1 MGGGDSSGG
10 KGKKLVSEINIT
22 PLVDTL
28 LVLLIIFMVTAPAMT
43 RTIGI
48 DLPSADG
55 ARAEK
60 MEVDEEKEFLVVGI
74 SVDDQIVFEEKNY
87 SQSDFMNQFS
97 TLVAGMDPEK
107 VFIQADKNVA
117 YDRLVQVMVFLQ
129 NQGHE
134 KIGLVFEDQSICKR
148 INTSGKN
155 ILPIF

>member
-1 MGGGDSSGG
+1 MGGSDSAGG

-60 MEVDEEKEFLVVGI
+60 MELDEEKEFLVIGI
-74 SVDDQIVFEEKNY
+74 SVDDQIVFEEKNF

-97 TLVAGMDPEK
+97 TLVAGMEPEK

-134 KIGLVFEDQSICKR
+134 KIGLVFEDQ
-148 INTSGKN
+148 
-155 ILPIF
+155 

>member
-48 DLPSADG
+48 DLTSADG

-60 MEVDEEKEFLVVGI
+60 MELDEEKEFLVVGI
-74 SVDDQIVFEEKNY
+74 SVDDQIVFEEKNF

-97 TLVAGMDPEK
+97 TLVAGMEPEK

-134 KIGLVFEDQSICKR
+134 KIGLVFEDQ
-148 INTSGKN
+148 
-155 ILPIF
+155 

>member
-1 MGGGDSSGG
+1 MGGSDSAGG

-87 SQSDFMNQFS
+87 SQTDFMNQFPS
-97 TLVAGMDPEK
+97 LVAEMEPEK

-134 KIGLVFEDQSICKR
+134 KIGLVFEDQ
-148 INTSGKN
+148 
-155 ILPIF
+155 

>member
-60 MEVDEEKEFLVVGI
+60 MAVDEEKEFLVVGI

-97 TLVAGMDPEK
+97 TLVAGMEPEK

-134 KIGLVFEDQSICKR
+134 KIGLVFEDQ
-148 INTSGKN
+148 
-155 ILPIF
+155 

>member
-1 MGGGDSSGG
+1 MGGGDSAGG

-60 MEVDEEKEFLVVGI
+60 MEVDEEKKFLVVGI

-87 SQSDFMNQFS
+87 SQTDFMNQFPS
-97 TLVAGMDPEK
+97 LVAEMEPEK

-134 KIGLVFEDQSICKR
+134 KIGLVFEDQ
-148 INTSGKN
+148 
-155 ILPIF
+155 

>member
-60 MEVDEEKEFLVVGI
+60 MELDEEKVFLVVGI

-97 TLVAGMDPEK
+97 TLVAGMEPEK

-134 KIGLVFEDQSICKR
+134 KIGLVFEDQ
-148 INTSGKN
+148 
-155 ILPIF
+155 

>member
-60 MEVDEEKEFLVVGI
+60 MELDEEKEFLVVGI

-87 SQSDFMNQFS
+87 SQSDFMDQFS
-97 TLVAGMDPEK
+97 TLVAGMEPEK

-134 KIGLVFEDQSICKR
+134 KIGLVFEDQ
-148 INTSGKN
+148 
-155 ILPIF
+155 

>member
-1 MGGGDSSGG
+1 MGGGDLSGG

-97 TLVAGMDPEK
+97 TLVAGMEPEK

-134 KIGLVFEDQSICKR
+134 KIGLVFEDQ
-148 INTSGKN
+148 
-155 ILPIF
+155 

>member
-97 TLVAGMDPEK
+97 TLVAGMEPEK

-117 YDRLVQVMVFLQ
+117 YDRLVKVMVFLQ

-134 KIGLVFEDQSICKR
+134 KIGLVFEDQ
-148 INTSGKN
+148 
-155 ILPIF
+155 

>member
-60 MEVDEEKEFLVVGI
+60 MELDEEKEFLVVGI

-97 TLVAGMDPEK
+97 TLIAGMEPEK
-107 VFIQADKNVA
+107 VFIQADKKVA

-134 KIGLVFEDQSICKR
+134 KIGLVFEDQ
-148 INTSGKN
+148 
-155 ILPIF
+155 

>member
-60 MEVDEEKEFLVVGI
+60 MEVDEDKEFLVVGI

-97 TLVAGMDPEK
+97 TLVAGMEPEK

-134 KIGLVFEDQSICKR
+134 KIGLVFEDQ
-148 INTSGKN
+148 
-155 ILPIF
+155 

>member
-60 MEVDEEKEFLVVGI
+60 MEVDEEKKFLVVGI

-87 SQSDFMNQFS
+87 SQSDFMKQFS
-97 TLVAGMDPEK
+97 TLVAGMEPEK

-134 KIGLVFEDQSICKR
+134 KIGLVFEDQ
-148 INTSGKN
+148 
-155 ILPIF
+155 

>member
-74 SVDDQIVFEEKNY
+74 SVDDQIVFEEKNF

-97 TLVAGMDPEK
+97 TLVAGMEPEK

-134 KIGLVFEDQSICKR
+134 KIGLVFEDQ
-148 INTSGKN
+148 
-155 ILPIF
+155 

>member
-60 MEVDEEKEFLVVGI
+60 MELDEEKEFLVVGI

-97 TLVAGMDPEK
+97 TLVAGMEPEK
-107 VFIQADKNVA
+107 VFIQADKSVA

-134 KIGLVFEDQSICKR
+134 KIGLVFEDQ
-148 INTSGKN
+148 
-155 ILPIF
+155 

>member
-1 MGGGDSSGG
+1 MGGSNSAGG

-87 SQSDFMNQFS
+87 SQTDFMNQFPS
-97 TLVAGMDPEK
+97 LVAEMEPEK

-117 YDRLVQVMVFLQ
+117 YDRLAQVMVFLQ

-134 KIGLVFEDQSICKR
+134 KIGLVFEDQ
-148 INTSGKN
+148 
-155 ILPIF
+155 

>member
-60 MEVDEEKEFLVVGI
+60 MEVDEEKEFLVIGI

-97 TLVAGMDPEK
+97 TLVAGMEPEK

-129 NQGHE
+129 NQGHD
-134 KIGLVFEDQSICKR
+134 KIGLVFEDQ
-148 INTSGKN
+148 
-155 ILPIF
+155 

>member
-48 DLPSADG
+48 DLPRADG

-60 MEVDEEKEFLVVGI
+60 MVVDKEKEFLVVGI
-74 SVDDQIVFEEKNY
+74 SVDDQIVFGEKNY

-97 TLVAGMDPEK
+97 KLIAGMEPEK
-107 VFIQADKNVA
+107 VFIQADKDVA

-134 KIGLVFEDQSICKR
+134 KIGLVFEDQ
-148 INTSGKN
+148 
-155 ILPIF
+155 

>member
-55 ARAEK
+55 TRAEK

-97 TLVAGMDPEK
+97 TLVAGMEPEK

-134 KIGLVFEDQSICKR
+134 KIGLVFEDQ
-148 INTSGKN
+148 
-155 ILPIF
+155 

>member
-60 MEVDEEKEFLVVGI
+60 MEGAAEKEYLVVGI

-97 TLVAGMDPEK
+97 TLVAGMEPEK

-134 KIGLVFEDQSICKR
+134 KIGLVFEDQ
-148 INTSGKN
+148 
-155 ILPIF
+155 

>member
-74 SVDDQIVFEEKNY
+74 SVDDQIVFDEKNY

-97 TLVAGMDPEK
+97 TLVAGMEPEK

-134 KIGLVFEDQSICKR
+134 KIGLVFEDQ
-148 INTSGKN
+148 
-155 ILPIF
+155 

>member
-60 MEVDEEKEFLVVGI
+60 MEVDEEKEFLLVRI

-97 TLVAGMDPEK
+97 TLVAGMEPEK

-134 KIGLVFEDQSICKR
+134 KIGLVFEDQ
-148 INTSGKN
+148 
-155 ILPIF
+155 

>member
-1 MGGGDSSGG
+1 MGWSDSAGG

-28 LVLLIIFMVTAPAMT
+28 LVLLIIFMVTARAMT

-55 ARAEK
+55 AQAEK

-74 SVDDQIVFEEKNY
+74 SVDNQIVFEEKNY
-87 SQSDFMNQFS
+87 SQTDFMNQFPS
-97 TLVAGMDPEK
+97 LVAEMEPEK

-134 KIGLVFEDQSICKR
+134 KIGLVFEDQ
-148 INTSGKN
+148 
-155 ILPIF
+155 

>member
-60 MEVDEEKEFLVVGI
+60 MEMDEEKEFLVVGI
-74 SVDDQIVFEEKNY
+74 SVDGQIVFEEKNY

-97 TLVAGMDPEK
+97 TLVAGMEPEK

-134 KIGLVFEDQSICKR
+134 KIGLVFEDQ
-148 INTSGKN
+148 
-155 ILPIF
+155 

>member
-60 MEVDEEKEFLVVGI
+60 MELDEEKEFLVIGI

-97 TLVAGMDPEK
+97 TLVAGMEPEK

-134 KIGLVFEDQSICKR
+134 KIGLVFEDQ
-148 INTSGKN
+148 
-155 ILPIF
+155 

>member
-60 MEVDEEKEFLVVGI
+60 MVVDEEKEYMVVGI

-97 TLVAGMDPEK
+97 TLVAGKEPEK

-129 NQGHE
+129 NQGHD
-134 KIGLVFEDQSICKR
+134 KIGLVFEDQ
-148 INTSGKN
+148 
-155 ILPIF
+155 

>member
-1 MGGGDSSGG
+1 MGGGDSAGG

-60 MEVDEEKEFLVVGI
+60 MEVDEEKKFLVVGI

-87 SQSDFMNQFS
+87 SQTDFMNQFPS
-97 TLVAGMDPEK
+97 LVAEMEPEK

-117 YDRLVQVMVFLQ
+117 YARLVQVMVFLQ

-134 KIGLVFEDQSICKR
+134 KIGLVFEDQ
-148 INTSGKN
+148 
-155 ILPIF
+155 

>member
-60 MEVDEEKEFLVVGI
+60 MEVDEEKEFLVFGI

-97 TLVAGMDPEK
+97 TLVAGMEPEK

-134 KIGLVFEDQSICKR
+134 KIGLVFEDQ
-148 INTSGKN
+148 
-155 ILPIF
+155 

>member
-60 MEVDEEKEFLVVGI
+60 MEVNAEKEFLVVGI

-87 SQSDFMNQFS
+87 SQTDFMNQFPS
-97 TLVAGMDPEK
+97 LVAEMEPEK

-134 KIGLVFEDQSICKR
+134 KIGLVFEDQ
-148 INTSGKN
+148 
-155 ILPIF
+155 

>member
-97 TLVAGMDPEK
+97 TLVAGMEPEK

-117 YDRLVQVMVFLQ
+117 YDRLVQVMVFT
-129 NQGHE
+129 
-134 KIGLVFEDQSICKR
+134 K
-148 INTSGKN
+148 SGT
-155 ILPIF
+155 

>member
-28 LVLLIIFMVTAPAMT
+28 LVLLIIFMVTAPAMN

-97 TLVAGMDPEK
+97 TLVAGMEPEK

-134 KIGLVFEDQSICKR
+134 KIGLVFEDQ
-148 INTSGKN
+148 
-155 ILPIF
+155 

>member
-48 DLPSADG
+48 NLPSADG

-97 TLVAGMDPEK
+97 TLVAGMEPEK

-117 YDRLVQVMVFLQ
+117 YDRLIQVMVFLQ

-134 KIGLVFEDQSICKR
+134 KIGLVFEDQ
-148 INTSGKN
+148 
-155 ILPIF
+155 

>member
-22 PLVDTL
+22 PLVGTL

-97 TLVAGMDPEK
+97 TLVAGMEPEK

-134 KIGLVFEDQSICKR
+134 KIGLVFEDQ
-148 INTSGKN
+148 
-155 ILPIF
+155 

>member
-87 SQSDFMNQFS
+87 SQSDFMNQFPS
-97 TLVAGMDPEK
+97 LVAEMEPEK

-117 YDRLVQVMVFLQ
+117 YDRLVQIMVFLQ

-134 KIGLVFEDQSICKR
+134 KIGLVFEDQ
-148 INTSGKN
+148 
-155 ILPIF
+155 

>member
-48 DLPSADG
+48 DLPTADG

-60 MEVDEEKEFLVVGI
+60 MEVDVEKEYLVVGI

-97 TLVAGMDPEK
+97 TLVAGMEPEK

-134 KIGLVFEDQSICKR
+134 KIGLVFEDQ
-148 INTSGKN
+148 
-155 ILPIF
+155 

>member
-28 LVLLIIFMVTAPAMT
+28 LVLLIIFMVTPPAMT

-97 TLVAGMDPEK
+97 TLVAGMEPEK

-134 KIGLVFEDQSICKR
+134 KIGLVFEDQ
-148 INTSGKN
+148 
-155 ILPIF
+155 

>member
-48 DLPSADG
+48 ALPSADG

-97 TLVAGMDPEK
+97 TLVAGMEPEK

-134 KIGLVFEDQSICKR
+134 KIGLVFEDQ
-148 INTSGKN
+148 
-155 ILPIF
+155 

>member
-60 MEVDEEKEFLVVGI
+60 MELDEEKEFLVVGI
-74 SVDDQIVFEEKNY
+74 SIDDQIVFEEKNY
-87 SQSDFMNQFS
+87 SQTDFMNQFS
-97 TLVAGMDPEK
+97 TLVAGMEPEK

-134 KIGLVFEDQSICKR
+134 KIGLVFEDQ
-148 INTSGKN
+148 
-155 ILPIF
+155 

>member
-60 MEVDEEKEFLVVGI
+60 MELDKEKEFLVVGI

-134 KIGLVFEDQSICKR
+134 KIGLVFEDQ
-148 INTSGKN
+148 
-155 ILPIF
+155 

>member
-48 DLPSADG
+48 DLPSAAG

-60 MEVDEEKEFLVVGI
+60 MEVVEATECLVVGI

-97 TLVAGMDPEK
+97 TLVAGMEPEK

-134 KIGLVFEDQSICKR
+134 KIGLVFEDQ
-148 INTSGKN
+148 
-155 ILPIF
+155 